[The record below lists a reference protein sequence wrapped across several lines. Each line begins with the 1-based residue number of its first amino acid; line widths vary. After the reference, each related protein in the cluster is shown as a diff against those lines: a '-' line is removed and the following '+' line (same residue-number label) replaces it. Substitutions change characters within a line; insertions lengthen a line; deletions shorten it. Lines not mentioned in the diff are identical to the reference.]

1 MALST
6 LLIEEAVAAALKED
20 LGHGHDATS
29 DSIIPTD
36 LETTAVLR
44 AREDGV
50 LAGIVPALSAF
61 TILDPDFDINIHKQ
75 DGEKLTSGDDIA
87 TIQGPARTLL
97 TSERVA
103 LNFLSHLSG
112 IATLTA
118 QYVEAVKG
126 TNAQIVCTRKTL
138 PGLRAFQKYAVTCG
152 GGKNHRFGLD
162 DAILI
167 KDNHIAV
174 AGSVSEAIKRAQDYA
189 GHMVK
194 IEVEVDTLDQL
205 KEALEHKIDTVM
217 LDNMGHNNLSEAVS
231 VIDGRVLSEASGGV
245 NLETV
250 RSLAESGVDMISV
263 GALTHSAPALDIGLD
278 IDL

>member
-1 MALST
+1 MALSN
-6 LLIEEAVAAALKED
+6 LLIKEAVTAALKED
-20 LGHGHDATS
+20 LGHGHDTTS
-29 DSIIPTD
+29 DSIIPAD
-36 LETTAVLR
+36 IETTAVLR
-44 AREDGV
+44 AHEDGV

-61 TILDPDFDINIHKQ
+61 TILDPDFEITIHKQ
-75 DGEKLTSGDDIA
+75 DGEKLTNGDDIA

-97 TSERVA
+97 TGERVA
-103 LNFLSHLSG
+103 LNFLTHLSG

-118 QYVEAVKG
+118 KYVEAVKG

-138 PGLRAFQKYAVTCG
+138 PGLRAFQKYAITCG

-174 AGSVSEAIKRAQDYA
+174 AGGVSEAIKRAQDYA

-245 NLETV
+245 NLDTV

-278 IDL
+278 IGL